1 MGTERFSALR
11 QQLPKISQRLLR
23 PKRTEPSYEVCSTE
37 GTSATQLRAALTVG
51 KYIALFILCLAV
63 TVGCNNSQISQS
75 NNSNSDRLSVG
86 TTLKPRTLDPA
97 DNYELAGLNIIY
109 NVAESLYT
117 YRIGTTE
124 IEPLL
129 ATAMPEVSEDGLV
142 YTIPVREGVTFHD
155 GTPFDAKA
163 MEFSLRRFMENGGK
177 PAFLLADAIETVE
190 ATGEYQLQITL
201 KQPFAAFPA
210 LLAFPGACAVS
221 PEAYQNQI
229 GEGAF
234 NPNILVGTGKYQ
246 LAQFK
251 SDSIS
256 LNANENYWREP
267 PANEG
272 VDVQIYAGNSANLF
286 NSFKT
291 GAVNVAYQ
299 SLDPQQIESLLDS
312 QSDIQVIEGS
322 GTVVNYLVLNLQQE
336 PLNRP
341 EVRQAIAAG
350 INRALIN
357 DRVLKGQAEPIY
369 SLLPTAFEIY
379 QPTFEELYGEANTE
393 RATKLL
399 ADAGY
404 SAENPAIVEI
414 WHPSGSITRAIV
426 ADTIK
431 AYAERELGGMVQ
443 FVPSS
448 VESASF
454 FGNLSQG
461 IYPAALVDWYPDF
474 LDPDNYIQPFLSCS
488 QGSSDDGCEEGAA
501 QSRGSFY
508 YSDRANQ
515 LIEQSRRERDP
526 VQRQAL
532 FAQLQELLAQDVPYI
547 PLWQTKDYAFAHNN
561 VEGVVINPSQTFPFW
576 TISIVD
582 ATP

>member
-1 MGTERFSALR
+1 MGIKRFSGFR
-11 QQLPKISQRLLR
+11 QRL
-23 PKRTEPSYEVCSTE
+23 
-37 GTSATQLRAALTVG
+37 QIG
-51 KYIALFILCLAV
+51 KYLAIFFLCLAIAI
-63 TVGCNNSQISQS
+63 GCGDRTQQSSTNIDNNRI
-75 NNSNSDRLSVG
+75 SVG

-117 YRIGTTE
+117 YKVGTTE

-129 ATAMPEVSEDGLV
+129 ATAMPEVSEDGLI
-142 YTIPVREGVTFHD
+142 YTIPVREGVSFHD
-155 GTPFDAKA
+155 GAIFDAEA
-163 MEFSLRRFMENGGK
+163 MEFSLQRFIENGGK
-177 PAFLLADAIETVE
+177 PAFLLADVIETVE
-190 ATGEYQLQITL
+190 AIGDYELEIAL

-221 PEAYQNQI
+221 PQAYQI

-234 NPNILVGTGKYQ
+234 NPNQLVGTGKYK
-246 LAQFK
+246 LSQFK

-256 LNANENYWREP
+256 LDAHEAYWGQP

-272 VDVQIYAGNSANLF
+272 IDMQIYGGNSANLF
-286 NSFKT
+286 NSFQT
-291 GAVNVAYQ
+291 GAIDVAYQ
-299 SLDPQQIESLLDS
+299 SLDPQQIASLLDS
-312 QSDIQVIEGS
+312 QDIQVIEGS

-336 PLNRP
+336 PLDRV

-357 DRVLKGQAEPIY
+357 ERVLQGQGEPIY
-369 SLLPTAFEIY
+369 SLLPTAFDSY
-379 QPTFEELYGEANTE
+379 QPTFEELYGKADSDRAKELLTE
-393 RATKLL
+393 
-399 ADAGY
+399 AGY
-404 SAENPAIVEI
+404 SLENPAIVEI

-426 ADTIK
+426 GDTLK
-431 AYAERELGGMVQ
+431 AYAEQELDGIVQ
-443 FVPSS
+443 FVPNS

-488 QGSSDDGCEEGAA
+488 EGAPDVGCESGAA

-515 LIEQSRRERDP
+515 LIERSRQERDP
-526 VQRQAL
+526 AERQAI
-532 FAQLQELLAQDVPYI
+532 FVELQELLAQDVPYI
-547 PLWQTKDYAFAHNN
+547 PLWQTKDYAFAQNN
-561 VEGVVINPSQTFPFW
+561 VTGVVINPSQTFPFW
-576 TISIVD
+576 GISF
-582 ATP
+582 TEPES

>member
-1 MGTERFSALR
+1 MGINRFSGFR
-11 QQLPKISQRLLR
+11 RRLQKL
-23 PKRTEPSYEVCSTE
+23 
-37 GTSATQLRAALTVG
+37 G
-51 KYIALFILCLAV
+51 KYSILFVLCSLVAI
-63 TVGCNNSQISQS
+63 GCNSQTQQS
-75 NNSNSDRLSVG
+75 IDNIDNNRIAVG

-109 NVAESLYT
+109 NVADSLYT
-117 YRIGTTE
+117 YKVGTTE

-129 ATAMPEVSEDGLV
+129 ATAMPKVSEDGLI
-142 YTIPVREGVTFHD
+142 YTIPLREGVSFHD
-155 GTPFDAKA
+155 GAVFDAKA
-163 MEFSLRRFMENGGK
+163 MEFSLQRFMENGGK
-177 PAFLLADAIETVE
+177 PAFLLSDVIETVE
-190 ATGEYQLQITL
+190 AVGEYELKITL

-221 PEAYQNQI
+221 PQAYKLGA
-229 GEGAF
+229 GEF
-234 NPNILVGTGKYQ
+234 NPNNLIGTGRYR
-246 LAQFK
+246 LSQFK
-251 SDSIS
+251 SDSIT
-256 LNANENYWREP
+256 LNASENYWGEQ

-272 VDVQIYAGNSANLF
+272 IDMQIYAGNSANLF

-291 GAVNVAYQ
+291 GAVDVAYQ
-299 SLDPQQIESLLDS
+299 SLDPQQIESLVDS
-312 QSDIQVIEGS
+312 EGEIQVIEGV

-336 PLNRP
+336 PLNQP
-341 EVRQAIAAG
+341 EVRQAIAAS

-357 DRVLKGQAEPIY
+357 ERVLKGQAEPLY
-369 SLLPTAFEIY
+369 SLLPTAFDSY

-393 RATKLL
+393 QAKELL
-399 ADAGY
+399 IEAGY

-414 WHPSGSITRAIV
+414 WHPTGSITRAIV

-431 AYAERELGGMVQ
+431 AYAEQELEGIVQ
-443 FVPSS
+443 FVPNS

-488 QGSSDDGCEEGAA
+488 QGSPNVGCEEGAA

-515 LIEQSRRERDP
+515 LIEQSRQEQDP
-526 VQRQAL
+526 TKRQAI
-532 FAQLQELLAQDVPYI
+532 FTELQELLAQDVPYI
-547 PLWQTKDYAFAHNN
+547 PLWQTIDYAFAQNEI
-561 VEGVVINPSQTFPFW
+561 EGVVINPSQTFPFW
-576 TISIVD
+576 TIARTNDRS
-582 ATP
+582 

>member
-1 MGTERFSALR
+1 MAIKRFSGLG
-11 QQLPKISQRLLR
+11 QRIQKLS
-23 PKRTEPSYEVCSTE
+23 KY
-37 GTSATQLRAALTVG
+37 LTIFV
-51 KYIALFILCLAV
+51 LCFVV
-63 TVGCNNSQISQS
+63 TIGCNDRTQQ
-75 NNSNSDRLSVG
+75 NNNNVDNNRIAVG

-117 YRIGTTE
+117 YKVGTTE

-129 ATAMPEVSEDGLV
+129 ATAMPEVSPDGSI
-142 YTIPVREGVTFHD
+142 YKIPVREGVTFHD
-155 GTPFDAKA
+155 GAAFNAKA
-163 MEFSLRRFMENGGK
+163 MEFSLRRFIENGGK
-177 PAFLLADAIETVE
+177 PAFLLADVIETVE

-221 PEAYQNQI
+221 PQAYQI

-234 NPNILVGTGKYQ
+234 NPNQLVGTGRYK
-246 LAQFK
+246 LSQFK

-256 LNANENYWREP
+256 LNAYENYWGEQ

-272 VDVQIYAGNSANLF
+272 IDMQIYAGNSANLF

-291 GAVNVAYQ
+291 GAVDVAYQ
-299 SLDPQQIESLLDS
+299 SLDPQQIASLLDS
-312 QSDIQVIEGS
+312 QDIEVITGS
-322 GTVVNYLVLNLQQE
+322 GTVVNYLVLNLQQK
-336 PLNRP
+336 PLDRP
-341 EVRQAIAAG
+341 EVRQAIAALMD
-350 INRALIN
+350 RTLIN
-357 DRVLKGQAEPIY
+357 ERVLRGQAEPIY
-369 SLLPTAFEIY
+369 SLIPTALDSY
-379 QPTFEELYGEANTE
+379 QPAFKELYDEANTE
-393 RATKLL
+393 RAKQLL
-399 ADAGY
+399 IEAGY

-426 ADTIK
+426 ADTLK
-431 AYAERELGGMVQ
+431 AYAEQELDGMIQ
-443 FVPSS
+443 FVPNS

-474 LDPDNYIQPFLSCS
+474 LDPDNYIQPFIGCS
-488 QGSSDDGCEEGAA
+488 QGSPNAGCEEGAA

-508 YSDRANQ
+508 YSDRANE
-515 LIEQSRRERDP
+515 LIEQSRQERDP
-526 VQRQAL
+526 AQRQAI
-532 FAQLQELLAQDVPYI
+532 FDELQQLLAQDVPYI
-547 PLWQTKDYAFAHNN
+547 PLWQTKDYAFAQNN

-576 TISIVD
+576 TISIIKSES
-582 ATP
+582 